1 MFTAIV
7 HATFAH
13 LIVAYLLIA
22 GCLCFCAC
30 VNLREK

>member
-1 MFTAIV
+1 MFESIV
-7 HATFAH
+7 HAAVAH

-22 GCLCFCAC
+22 GCLCFFAC